1 MSALVAVLDKT
12 EAGFVL
18 RAPMPGLWRDAPP
31 AGALIREGSAL
42 GALEVLGEVRPL
54 VAPAG
59 AFGVVGDVFGQDHAR
74 RPVDAST
81 ALMTLDPEG
90 IDGASELLAAQ
101 EDEADAAGP
110 VFRTRLGGRF
120 YSRPSPDEPAFVSPG
135 DRLTGGETVALIE
148 VMKTFNRIRYDG
160 EPATVKSVAPTDGDD
175 VEAGAVLLVL
185 EAEE

>member
-1 MSALVAVLDKT
+1 MSALTAVLDKT

-31 AGALIREGSAL
+31 AGALIREGSSL

-59 AFGVVGDVFGQDHAR
+59 AFGVVGDLYADELAR
-74 RPVDAST
+74 RPVDAAT
-81 ALMTLDPEG
+81 RLMTLDPEG
-90 IDGASELLAAQ
+90 IDGAAELLAAQ
-101 EDEADAAGP
+101 DDGAEAGGP

-120 YSRPSPDEPAFVSPG
+120 YSRPSPDEPAFVKPG
-135 DRLTGGETVALIE
+135 DRLAGGETVALIE
-148 VMKTFNRIRYDG
+148 VMKTFNRVRYDG
-160 EPATVKSVAPTDGDD
+160 EPATVRSVAPADGDD